1 MERNKKEASS
11 NAIVGNEITFAWF
24 IQKSKP
30 PSMTAGTHGLSLKSV
45 LCFQQA
51 YRHRQRKEENTKL
64 ILALKEEGNK
74 DIWHYHAASERT
86 INLAMLCPL
95 GRTAIFRRV

>member
-51 YRHRQRKEENTKL
+51 YRHRQAKGRK
-64 ILALKEEGNK
+64 
-74 DIWHYHAASERT
+74 H
-86 INLAMLCPL
+86 
-95 GRTAIFRRV
+95 